1 MFVRVQSL
9 KALILVTGKHN
20 LGAGETAQQLEALTA
35 IGEDLGLVFSTPI
48 VAHTC
53 P

>member
-1 MFVRVQSL
+1 MFVRLQNL
-9 KALILVTGKHN
+9 KALNSGNWK
-20 LGAGETAQQLEALTA
+20 TAQQLEALTA
-35 IGEDLGLVFSTPI
+35 IGEDLGLVFSTPM